1 MLKKYDLLINGSE
14 FEIVIEE
21 LGYTSAKVKVN
32 GNVYDVELKPE
43 EQVDLI
49 PKLVRSTAPS
59 PTVAA
64 RQPVTTSPDKLVKS
78 NVVTA
83 PMPGLI
89 LDVKVREGDTVK
101 QGDLLLKMEAMKMEN
116 EIRSPINGSI
126 SEIRVKSQ
134 QDVLE
139 GDVLIV
145 LAQ

>member
-1 MLKKYDLLINGSE
+1 MLKKYDLLLNGSE
-14 FEIVIEE
+14 FEVIIEE

-32 GNVYDVELKPE
+32 GNIYNVELKHE

-64 RQPVTTSPDKLVKS
+64 RQPVTTPPDRLVKT
-78 NVVTA
+78 NVITA

-89 LDVKVREGDTVK
+89 LDVKVREGDEVK
-101 QGDLLLKMEAMKMEN
+101 PNDLLLKMEAMKMEN
-116 EIRSPINGSI
+116 EIRSPMNGRI
-126 SEIRVKSQ
+126 AEIRVKSQ

-145 LAQ
+145 LAE